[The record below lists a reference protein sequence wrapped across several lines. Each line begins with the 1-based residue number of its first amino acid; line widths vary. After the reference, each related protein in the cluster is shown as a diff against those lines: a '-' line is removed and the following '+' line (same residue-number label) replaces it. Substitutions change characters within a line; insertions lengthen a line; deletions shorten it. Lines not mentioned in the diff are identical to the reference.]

1 MGKKVSKKSG
11 KSPVKLTKDPAREMP
26 VKSASSQSAR
36 KGGKLLIV
44 GLVIV
49 LLLGLF
55 LRYSETGFRQ
65 DHEDLYYYDGQPVLI
80 NADGYYYLRFARD
93 ILEGGYERSDPLRK
107 APDGAERPLP
117 APLLSQLTAAVG
129 FVTGVSLEKVAT
141 YLPPILAVLIV
152 FPLVFLMKRL
162 GKGGIRDVF
171 AVSAAAFCVC
181 GGLYVTRTSA
191 GAFDTD
197 CLNVFFLLA
206 AAAAAMGFA
215 KNAGIRRYVWF
226 AAALLNML
234 LFYLWWDTARQVAIM
249 ICLVPLAL
257 SAALYYRPA
266 KKEARVFG
274 GVLLL
279 CCLVVYFAAWD
290 VIMSDFSVSDDEQLF
305 AKSVSGITYPDAIE
319 NVAELKPLSWSEIV
333 KQTAGWSPAF
343 IALVLG
349 FIAYLRSLGKDAV
362 FLLVPLTVA
371 LTAFVFGLRILIFW
385 IPLLALGGGYLANL
399 ISLRVGA
406 VNRRLFFTVCAV
418 PLIWI
423 VPPVTAKL
431 RQPPSAPSMVNFLP
445 VVEAVKKHTPEDAVI
460 WTNWV
465 AGYPIMYYTRR
476 RVIADGQFQSGA
488 RRMVTYLP
496 MASSDARFSANF
508 MRFYMKHGFGA
519 FERLLI
525 IGGGSEHPGDFLGK
539 LFGDEKERSVQTFL
553 KHIKGHKL
561 AETVT
566 NAREA
571 ERYLF
576 PSDIPPTYLY
586 LHRELVSG
594 HWYRF
599 GTWNPYAA
607 RPGGEVYVGAVE
619 QIRLEGDTVKTP
631 GFSFNINEGT
641 TLRISGLKGG
651 GARKPMKRYV
661 FHNGESLESKEYDA
675 GDDGFHFEWIAASGF
690 GVLQSG
696 NMAETV
702 FNKLFIRHSFS
713 PESFMPV
720 DVKTP
725 RYQLWK
731 LTSTN

>member
-1 MGKKVSKKSG
+1 MGQKSSTQSG
-11 KSPVKLTKDPAREMP
+11 KSSAKVSQDSAPEMP
-26 VKSASSQSAR
+26 VTNTPLHTGMESGR
-36 KGGKLLIV
+36 FLIA

-55 LRYSETGFRQ
+55 LRYDETGFRT
-65 DHEDLYYYDGQPVLI
+65 DHAELYTYDGQPVLI

-117 APLLSQLTAAVG
+117 APLLSQLTAAVSV
-129 FVTGVSLEKVAT
+129 VTGASLEKVAT
-141 YLPPILAVLIV
+141 YLPPMLAVLIV

-181 GGLYVTRTSA
+181 GDIYVERTSA

-197 CLNVFFLLA
+197 CLNVFFLLTA
-206 AAAAAMGFA
+206 AAAALGFA

-226 AAALLNML
+226 AAALLNLL
-234 LFYLWWDTARQVAIM
+234 LFYLWWDTARQVAMM
-249 ICLVPLAL
+249 IGLVPLVL
-257 SAALYYRPA
+257 SAAFYYRPA

-279 CCLVVYFAAWD
+279 LCLVVYFAASD
-290 VIMSDFSVSDDEQLF
+290 AIMSDFSISDDEQLF
-305 AKSVSGITYPDAIE
+305 ATSVSGITYPGAME

-333 KQTAGWSPAF
+333 KQTAVWSPAF
-343 IALVLG
+343 IALALG
-349 FIAYLRSLGKDAV
+349 LLAYLWSLGKDAV

-371 LTAFVFGLRILIFW
+371 LTAFVFGFRILIFW

-399 ISLRVGA
+399 IALRARA
-406 VNRRLFFTVCAV
+406 VNRWLFLTVCAV

-423 VPPVTAKL
+423 VPPVMAKL
-431 RQPPSAPSMVNFLP
+431 RQPPSAPRMVNFLP

-508 MRFYMKHGFGA
+508 MRFYMKHGFEA
-519 FERLLI
+519 FERLLL
-525 IGGGSEHPGDFLGK
+525 IGGSSEHPGDFLGT
-539 LFGDEKERSVQTFL
+539 LFGDEKAISVQTFL

-599 GTWNPYAA
+599 GTWNAYEA
-607 RPGGEVYVGAVE
+607 RPGGEVYISAIEPV
-619 QIRLEGDTVKTP
+619 RLEGDTVNTP

-641 TLRISGLKGG
+641 TLRISGLNGG
-651 GARKPMKRYV
+651 DARKPMKRYV
-661 FHNGESLESKEYDA
+661 FHNGESLESKDYDV

-713 PESFMPV
+713 PESFTPV

-731 LTSTN
+731 LTSTD